1 MKNLDVR
8 TARHSALAPERTS
21 RVRVQVFADELLDQL
36 ELLQRKLMTLQ
47 DFPRFPMN
55 QQIIRAAD
63 NFFSLIRD
71 RHEIGQM
78 LQQRFPRIRRADAK
92 RIGPLDHFDNV
103 FNL

>member
-1 MKNLDVR
+1 
-8 TARHSALAPERTS
+8 
-21 RVRVQVFADELLDQL
+21 
-36 ELLQRKLMTLQ
+36 
-47 DFPRFPMN
+47 MN
-55 QQIIRAAD
+55 QQIIKAAD

-78 LQQRFPRIRRADAK
+78 LQLDQERFPRIRRADAK